1 MGEQM
6 NVAELIRLIRA
17 TSTRMELLLAQLSVA
32 EINQPGAV
40 GVWSVKDVLVHIGF
54 WERYAVNILHAAARG
69 ETPDL
74 FADDSTERNNASV
87 VAQYYQRSLAAVI
100 ADWQQAR
107 EDLLEAIEDLE
118 DEDLN
123 DADRFPWNEGRSLLD
138 RLTGNSFGHEQE
150 HIEQIR
156 AWMQQVKS

>member
-1 MGEQM
+1 MAGQM
-6 NVAELIRLIRA
+6 NVAELTALIHA

-40 GVWSVKDVLVHIGF
+40 GVWSVKDVLAHIAF
-54 WERYAVNILHAAARG
+54 WERYAVNILQAAVHG
-69 ETPDL
+69 ETPMLSAEDE
-74 FADDSTERNNASV
+74 TERKNASV

-100 ADWQQAR
+100 SDWQQAR
-107 EDLLEAIEDLE
+107 EDLLEAIEDLA

-123 DADRFPWNEGRSLLD
+123 DPNRFSWSAGRTLLD
-138 RLTGNSFGHEQE
+138 RIAGNSYDHEQE

-156 AWMQQVKS
+156 AWMDVR

>member
-1 MGEQM
+1 MADRM
-6 NVAELIRLIRA
+6 NVAELSALIRE

-40 GVWSVKDVLVHIGF
+40 GVWSVKDVLAHIAY
-54 WERYAVNILHAAARG
+54 WERYQVNILQAAARG
-69 ETPDL
+69 ETPAL
-74 FADDSTERNNASV
+74 VADDETERNNASV
-87 VAQYYQRSLAAVI
+87 VAQYYQRSLSAVI

-107 EDLLEAIEDLE
+107 EDLIEAIEDLD

-123 DADRFPWNEGRSLLD
+123 DPNRFPWSAGRSLLD
-138 RLTGNSFGHEQE
+138 RIDGNSFGHEQE

-156 AWMQQVKS
+156 AWMSGVQS

>member
-1 MGEQM
+1 M
-6 NVAELIRLIRA
+6 NVAELTALIRE
-17 TSTRMELLLAQLSVA
+17 TSTRMERLVAQLSVA

-40 GVWSVKDVLVHIGF
+40 GVWSVKDVLAHIAY
-54 WERYAVNILHAAARG
+54 WERYTVPIVQAAARG

-74 FADDSTERNNASV
+74 VADDATERSNASV

-107 EDLLEAIEDLE
+107 EDLLEEIERLTDA
-118 DEDLN
+118 DLN
-123 DADRFPWNEGRSLLD
+123 DPDRFPWSEGRSLLD
-138 RLTGNSFGHEQE
+138 RIAGNSFDHEQE

-156 AWMQQVKS
+156 AWMLQVKS

>member
-1 MGEQM
+1 MAEQM
-6 NVAELIRLIRA
+6 SVAELTAQIRA

-40 GVWSVKDVLVHIGF
+40 GVWSVKDVLAHIGF
-54 WERYAVNILHAAARG
+54 WERYAVGTIRAATRG
-69 ETPDL
+69 EAPGL
-74 FADDSTERNNASV
+74 GADDETERINASV

-107 EDLLEAIEDLE
+107 EDLLDALEDLD
-118 DEDLN
+118 DEALN
-123 DADRFPWNEGRSLLD
+123 DPNYFPWSADRSLLD
-138 RLTGNSFGHEQE
+138 RIGNSFEHEQE

-156 AWMQQVKS
+156 AWMNEHKG

>member
-1 MGEQM
+1 MK
-6 NVAELIRLIRA
+6 VAALTALIRA
-17 TSTRMELLLAQLSVA
+17 TSTRMELLLARLSVA

-40 GVWSVKDVLVHIGF
+40 GVWSVKDVLAHIGF
-54 WERYAVNILHAAARG
+54 WERYAANIIRDAMRG
-69 ETPDL
+69 STPVL
-74 FADDSTERNNASV
+74 VADDETERNNASV

-107 EDLLEAIEDLE
+107 EDLLDAIEDLE

-123 DADRFPWNEGRSLLD
+123 DPDRFPWSAGRSLLD
-138 RLTGNSFGHEQE
+138 RIGDNSFEHEQE

-156 AWMQQVKS
+156 AWMLQVKS